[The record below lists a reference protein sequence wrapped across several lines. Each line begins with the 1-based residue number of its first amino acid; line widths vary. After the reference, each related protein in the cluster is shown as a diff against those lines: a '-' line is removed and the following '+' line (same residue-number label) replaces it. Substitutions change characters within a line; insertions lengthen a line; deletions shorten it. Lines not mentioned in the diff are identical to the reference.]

1 MFEGSRL
8 REQREILGLS
18 QELLAEKVNVH
29 VNTIRRWEKGKQVP
43 DIDKLNRLAEALGT
57 TVAYLSG
64 ETSEAVLQKGTLR
77 KPPAPDDSE
86 TKENRLIIRN
96 NDMYVN
102 LPETSEGFDVLRRFL
117 DMQAAKNPVM
127 KPATVQA

>member
-1 MFEGSRL
+1 MFDGGKL
-8 REQREILGLS
+8 REQREILGIS
-18 QELLAEKVNVH
+18 QESLAEKVNVH
-29 VNTIRRWEKGKQVP
+29 VNTIRRWEQGKQVP
-43 DIDKLNRLAEALGT
+43 DITKLNRLAEALNT

-77 KPPAPDDSE
+77 RFPAPDDSD

-102 LPETSEGFDVLRRFL
+102 LPETSEGFEMLRRFF
-117 DMQAAKNPVM
+117 DIQAAKNVVLSHAVAQP
-127 KPATVQA
+127 

>member
-8 REQREILGLS
+8 REQREILGFS

-29 VNTIRRWEKGKQVP
+29 VNTIRRWEQGKQVP
-43 DIDKLNRLAEALGT
+43 DITKLNRLAEALST

-64 ETSEAVLQKGTLR
+64 ETNEAVLQKGTLQ
-77 KPPAPDDSE
+77 KIPAPDDSE
-86 TKENRLIIRN
+86 TKEKRLIIRN

-102 LPETSEGFDVLRRFL
+102 LPESSEGFDVLRRFL
-117 DMQAAKNPVM
+117 DMQTAKNAVIR
-127 KPATVQA
+127 PAVAQV